1 MAVELNDDARVVK
14 LETYI
19 RSISI
24 REFHDLR
31 LAEEAAAKYGQ
42 VTWLMDAAG
51 NVTSAI
57 VPAEFAARA
66 LQIVPL
72 A

>member
-1 MAVELNDDARVVK
+1 MAVELNDGARVVK
-14 LETYI
+14 LEIYI
-19 RSISI
+19 QSITI
-24 REFHDLR
+24 REFRDLR
-31 LAEEAAAKYGQ
+31 LAAAEAESNGA

-72 A
+72 T